1 MLSRASFVNFKNLR
15 QLDVDLSRFTVLV
28 GPNGAGKTSI
38 MQGIHLL
45 TQLGLQRDQEPD
57 GGASRFRQL
66 FTGRWTPGRIVT
78 SGQTSLQ
85 IALTEEG
92 RGPVALTIDVNRQVG
107 GSDQYTLNL
116 TDVPQGRIVVAND
129 KVIAGDLDTV
139 FTAPSL
145 KRLAAAVFLH
155 LDATLMVR
163 PSVVTDPEP
172 RLQYDGDGLASV
184 LAYLAGDHPDRKEA
198 IEAGVAAIIPW
209 FRRVLVKN
217 TKVSRLTNRPFAVG
231 REAVNVPVEEEI
243 WGHRF
248 AVESRDGAVVP
259 GDMLSEGTVLV
270 LGLLTMLHGPGAP
283 RLVLLDDLDRAL
295 HLGAQVRLVRALRT
309 ILDTRPDLQI
319 VASSHSPFLLQEIP
333 AADVR
338 VLGFIP
344 GGVACRALTSHPDY
358 PTWMSVLSTGEM
370 WANLGEDW
378 VGDGA

>member
-1 MLSRASFVNFKNLR
+1 MLSRASFGNFKNLR
-15 QLDVDLSRFTVLV
+15 QIDVDLSRFTVLV

-45 TQLGLQRDQEPD
+45 TQLGLQRDHEPD
-57 GGASRFRQL
+57 GGVSRFRQL

-78 SGQTSLQ
+78 SGQTRIQ
-85 IALTEEG
+85 IALTEAG
-92 RGPVALTIDVNRQVG
+92 KGPVALSIDVNREANA
-107 GSDQYTLNL
+107 DQFTLNL
-116 TDVPQGRIVVAND
+116 TDLPQGRLVVASN
-129 KVIAGDLDTV
+129 KTTV
-139 FTAPSL
+139 GNPAAVFADPSL

-172 RLQYDGDGLASV
+172 RLQYDGEGLASV

-209 FRRVLVKN
+209 FRRVLVRN
-217 TKVSRLTNRPFAVG
+217 AKVTRLTNRPFAVG

-248 AVESRDGAVVP
+248 AVESQDGAVVP

-358 PTWMSVLSTGEM
+358 ATWMSVLSTGEM